1 VACMDL
7 DTSPV
12 AREEA
17 AASGRMTS
25 RMTARNE
32 RIEVITR
39 GERRRS
45 WTVEQKREIA
55 IESLAPGAAA
65 AEIARKHGIGTGQ
78 LYTWRRQLL
87 RGELGEAPQALPR
100 FVQVNVTPTA
110 QQEQAV
116 PKPAL
121 NSPRTLPERA
131 PQLSLLRSVFAPD
144 GVIEIILTNGVCI
157 RVGARM
163 DEAVLCRVLTLL
175 EGR

>member
-1 VACMDL
+1 
-7 DTSPV
+7 
-12 AREEA
+12 
-17 AASGRMTS
+17 MTS

-55 IESLAPGAAA
+55 MESLAPGAAA

-87 RGELGEAPQALPR
+87 RGELGEAPQELPR
-100 FVQVNVTPTA
+100 FVQVNVTPVP
-110 QQEQAV
+110 QHEQAV
-116 PKPAL
+116 PKQVL
-121 NSPRTLPERA
+121 NAARTPPGRA
-131 PQLSLLRSVFAPD
+131 ASQLSLSRSVFAPE

-163 DEAVLCRVLTLL
+163 NEAVLCRVLTLL